1 VAAVSTRWFLVRRA
15 AFAVLA
21 VYLVVSTAFAFVALT
36 PDPNISEIEYAV
48 ASTTRLAENV
58 DENVEAAV
66 SAYEEARNLD
76 DPVHERYLRWLLDVT
91 LLDWGQSY
99 ASGAPVTSLLGAHLP
114 FTLAYVLPA
123 MLVSTLGGVA
133 LGVYS
138 AVREPRLLDRL
149 GTGSSYLAL
158 GIPNFWLAGVAVAVA
173 EYGHGWILTDIQPE
187 LGVLHPANLV
197 RLAVPAAILATSLL
211 AGQLR
216 YVRSETREHAA
227 AEFARLLEAKGA
239 GPRTIARHALKNAAP
254 PLVSLFFVDLLAVL
268 VLNVYVLEYVF
279 EIPGFG
285 ILSYNAIINRDVPVI
300 LGTTMVVAF
309 VGIGG
314 NLLQDLAYAVF
325 DPRVGDEE

>member
-1 VAAVSTRWFLVRRA
+1 MSARWFLVRRT

-21 VYLVVSTAFAFVALT
+21 VYLVISTAFAFVALT
-36 PDPNISEIEYAV
+36 PDPNISQIEYGV
-48 ASTTRLAENV
+48 ASSTRLAENV

-66 SAYEEARNLD
+66 SAYREARNLN
-76 DPVHERYLRWLLDVT
+76 DPVHERYVQWLVDVT
-91 LLDWGQSY
+91 LLDWGRSY
-99 ASGAPVTSLLGAHLP
+99 ASNAPVTSLVAVHLP

-123 MLVSTLGGVA
+123 MVVSTLGGVA

-138 AVREPRLLDRL
+138 AVRETRLLDRL
-149 GTGSSYLAL
+149 GTGASYFAL
-158 GIPNFWLAGVAVAVA
+158 GVPNFWLAGVAVAVA
-173 EYGHGWILTDIQPE
+173 EYGHGWLVTDLQPE

-227 AEFARLLEAKGA
+227 AEFARLLRAKGA
-239 GPRTIARHALKNAAP
+239 GSWTVARHALKNAAP

-279 EIPGFG
+279 QIPGFG
-285 ILSYNAIINRDVPVI
+285 TLSYDAIVNRDVPLI

-325 DPRVGDEE
+325 DPRVGEEE